1 MDGHG
6 ISLHSFGLKNKRFT
20 QAANPNESA
29 RLFNQHVFSRQEQP
43 QFLPP
48 ITDVGFLGGS

>member
-6 ISLHSFGLKNKRFT
+6 ISLHSFTLRNKRFT
-20 QAANPNESA
+20 QDAKPNECA
-29 RLFNQHVFSRQEQP
+29 KLFNQHVFSKQEQP

-48 ITDVGFLGGS
+48 VNGVGFLGGF